1 MIRAARHG
9 PTRQKC
15 LEAAMAAERLGN
27 GAWRVLV
34 VEDEPAVRALLSMA
48 LEAESYQVET
58 AEDGE
63 EALAKVQLQQP
74 DLILLDMAL
83 PRMDGPAVIE
93 ALRADPNTRD
103 VKIVSMSAV
112 YGLLSAMK
120 HPVQGYVPKPFDTDV
135 LLNILEEVLRQEP
148 FSVVV

>member
-1 MIRAARHG
+1 
-9 PTRQKC
+9 
-15 LEAAMAAERLGN
+15 MAAERLGN

-63 EALAKVQLQQP
+63 EALAKVQVQKP
-74 DLILLDMAL
+74 DVILLDLFL
-83 PRMDGPAVIE
+83 PKMDGSEVIE
-93 ALRADPNTRD
+93 ALRADPTTRD
-103 VKIVSMSAV
+103 VKIISMSAV

-135 LLNILEEVLRQEP
+135 LLSILEEVLREP
-148 FSVVV
+148 SSAVV